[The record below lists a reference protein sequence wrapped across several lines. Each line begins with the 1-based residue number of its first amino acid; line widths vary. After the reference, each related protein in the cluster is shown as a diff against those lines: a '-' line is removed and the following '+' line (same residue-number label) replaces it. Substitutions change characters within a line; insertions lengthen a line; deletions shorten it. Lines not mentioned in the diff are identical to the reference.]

1 MQSKSVAWPIA
12 RRPSRGGSRKSLLGG
27 IRPNPVIR
35 TVACMSPSLV
45 VDSLTKRFGSVTAV
59 DGLSFSAPAGCVTG
73 LVGPN
78 GSGKS
83 TTMRAALGLVHPT
96 HGGVLVD
103 DMRYPDL
110 ARPLTHVGAV
120 LDAGGVNGGLT
131 GRAHLRW
138 MCRSNRIP
146 ISRIGDVLDRVGMSD
161 AAGRRVST
169 YSLGMKQRLGIAA
182 ALLGDPHILIF
193 DEPMN
198 GLDPEGM
205 VWLRAFLREQAGD
218 GRVVLLSSHLMK
230 ELEGIADRLVIINR
244 GQLVDDTTVAE
255 LLAAGAG
262 APVTVRTTQRVD
274 VMAVLANAGAS
285 VTSTDRD
292 TIEVVG
298 LPADRIAQIVAAHG
312 LALHALHTAPRSLE
326 DIYLERTNG
335 DRSGR

>member
-1 MQSKSVAWPIA
+1 
-12 RRPSRGGSRKSLLGG
+12 
-27 IRPNPVIR
+27 
-35 TVACMSPSLV
+35 
-45 VDSLTKRFGSVTAV
+45 
-59 DGLSFSAPAGCVTG
+59 
-73 LVGPN
+73 
-78 GSGKS
+78 
-83 TTMRAALGLVHPT
+83 MRAALGLVHPT
-96 HGGVLVD
+96 GGGVRID
-103 DMRYPDL
+103 GMRYTDL

-146 ISRIGDVLDRVGMSD
+146 ISRIDDVLDRVGMSD
-161 AAGRRVST
+161 AAGRWVST

-244 GQLVDDTTVAE
+244 GRLLDDTTVAE
-255 LLAAGAG
+255 LLAAGAD

-326 DIYLERTNG
+326 EIYLQRTNG
-335 DRSGR
+335 ERSGR

>member
-1 MQSKSVAWPIA
+1 MSNKSVACSHR
-12 RRPSRGGSRKSLLGG
+12 RRPPHGGSRKSLAGG
-27 IRPNPVIR
+27 IRTPVVVR
-35 TVACMSPSLV
+35 TVGGMAPSLV
-45 VDSLTKRFGSVTAV
+45 VDSLTKRFGSVIAV
-59 DGLSFSAPAGCVTG
+59 DDLSFSAPPGCVTG

-96 HGGVLVD
+96 RGAVRVGGVP
-103 DMRYPDL
+103 YAHL
-110 ARPLTHVGAV
+110 ARPLTSVGAV
-120 LDAGGVNGGLT
+120 LEAGAVNGGLT

-146 ISRIGDVLDRVGMSD
+146 TGRIDAVLERVDLTD

-182 ALLGDPHILIF
+182 ALLGDPAILIL

-198 GLDPEGM
+198 GLDPAGM
-205 VWLRAFLREQAGD
+205 VWLRKFLREQAAE
-218 GRVVLLSSHLMK
+218 GRIVLLSSHLMK
-230 ELEGIADRLVIINR
+230 ELEGIADRLVILDR
-244 GQLVDDTTVAE
+244 GRLVDDTTVAE
-255 LLAAGAG
+255 LLAAGSD

-298 LPADRIAQIVAAHG
+298 LPAERIAQIVAAHG
-312 LALHALHTAPRSLE
+312 LALHGLNVTPHSLE
-326 DIYLERTNG
+326 DIYLQRTNA
-335 DRSGR
+335 

>member
-1 MQSKSVAWPIA
+1 M
-12 RRPSRGGSRKSLLGG
+12 GG
-27 IRPNPVIR
+27 IRSADLIR
-35 TVACMSPSLV
+35 IVECMSPSLAV
-45 VDSLTKRFGSVTAV
+45 NSLTKRFGAVTAV
-59 DGLSFSAPAGCVTG
+59 DRLSFDAPAGCVTG

-96 HGGVLVD
+96 RGGVLVD
-103 DMRYPDL
+103 GVRYAQL
-110 ARPLTHVGAV
+110 ARPLTHVGAM

-138 MCRSNRIP
+138 LCRSNRIP
-146 ISRIGDVLDRVGMSD
+146 TGRIDTALDRVGMSG
-161 AAGRRVST
+161 AARRRVSS

-182 ALLGDPHILIF
+182 ALLGDPSILIF

-218 GRVVLLSSHLMK
+218 GRIVLLSSHLMK
-230 ELEGIADRLVIINR
+230 ELEGIADRLVIIDHGR
-244 GQLVDDTTVAE
+244 LIDDTTVAE
-255 LLAAGAG
+255 LLATGAD

-312 LALHALHTAPRSLE
+312 LALHALQIAPRSLE
-326 DIYLERTNG
+326 EIYLQRTNP

>member
-1 MQSKSVAWPIA
+1 MQSKSVVWPIA
-12 RRPSRGGSRKSLLGG
+12 RRPSRGGSRNSLLGG
-27 IRPNPVIR
+27 IRSNPAIR

-59 DGLSFSAPAGCVTG
+59 EGLSFSAPAGCVTG

-103 DMRYPDL
+103 GVRYIDL

-120 LDAGGVNGGLT
+120 LDAGGVNGGLS

-138 MCRSNRIP
+138 ICRSNRIP
-146 ISRIGDVLDRVGMSD
+146 ISRVDDVFDRVGMSD

-218 GRVVLLSSHLMK
+218 DRVVLLSSHLMK

-244 GQLVDDTTVAE
+244 GRLLEDTTVAE
-255 LLAAGAG
+255 LLAAGAD

-326 DIYLERTNG
+326 DIYLQRTNG
-335 DRSGR
+335 ERSGR

>member
-1 MQSKSVAWPIA
+1 
-12 RRPSRGGSRKSLLGG
+12 
-27 IRPNPVIR
+27 
-35 TVACMSPSLV
+35 MSPSLV

-96 HGGVLVD
+96 GGGVRID
-103 DMRYPDL
+103 GMRYTDL

-146 ISRIGDVLDRVGMSD
+146 ISRIDDVLDRVGMSD
-161 AAGRRVST
+161 AAGRWVST

-244 GQLVDDTTVAE
+244 GRLLDDTTVAE
-255 LLAAGAG
+255 LLAAGAD

-326 DIYLERTNG
+326 EIYLQRTNG
-335 DRSGR
+335 ERSGR

>member
-1 MQSKSVAWPIA
+1 VA
-12 RRPSRGGSRKSLLGG
+12 
-27 IRPNPVIR
+27 IR
-35 TVACMSPSLV
+35 TVADMPPSLV

-59 DGLSFSAPAGCVTG
+59 DGLSFTAPPGCVTG

-96 HGGVLVD
+96 DGGVLVD
-103 DMRYPDL
+103 GMRYADL

-120 LDAGGVNGGLT
+120 LDAGGVNGGLS

-146 ISRIGDVLDRVGMSD
+146 TTRIDAVLERVAMSG
-161 AAGRRVST
+161 AGGRRVST

-182 ALLGDPHILIF
+182 ALLGDPPILVF

-205 VWLRAFLREQAGD
+205 VWLRAFLREQAAE
-218 GRVVLLSSHLMK
+218 GRIVLLSSHLMK
-230 ELEGIADRLVIINR
+230 ELEGIADRLVIIDR
-244 GQLVDDTTVAE
+244 GRLIDDTTIAA
-255 LLAAGAG
+255 LLAADGD
-262 APVTVRTTQRVD
+262 APVLVRTSQRVD

-312 LALHALHTAPRSLE
+312 LALHALQTTPRSLE
-326 DIYLERTNG
+326 QIYLERTNG
-335 DRSGR
+335 GRSGR